1 MGAFPISVVE
11 RIGNVVAASVFGMRF
26 DGHLATL
33 NKHRVVLLGGWLY
46 RCGDVCGVSEACEIL
61 VRLSVYRIAVAQA
74 FAA

>member
-1 MGAFPISVVE
+1 M
-11 RIGNVVAASVFGMRF
+11 AASVFGMRF

-46 RCGDVCGVSEACEIL
+46 RCGDVCGVSKAYEIL
-61 VRLSVYRIAVAQA
+61 AWLSVYRIAVAQA